1 MTIQNNACFEEMKN
15 GLHAWN
21 AARREREERK
31 QRLIREA
38 GWDSPELAALNAE
51 AEADKIPYADGAI
64 KAYRAWADSLERGAD
79 ELEMSDFL
87 WESEVGDFVE
97 TLRKAGV
104 PAFAYTSRST
114 AVMENLH
121 WFAAAGCSLDGLC
134 NILRERRVLWGNEP
148 EKVMGIRIR
157 LN

>member
-1 MTIQNNACFEEMKN
+1 MTLKDNAYFNGMKER
-15 GLHAWN
+15 LHAWG
-21 AARREREERK
+21 AARQEREERERK
-31 QRLIREA
+31 ITREN
-38 GWDSPELAALNAE
+38 GWDSPELAALKAE
-51 AEADKIPYADGAI
+51 AEADSIPYASGAV

-97 TLRKAGV
+97 TLRRAGI
-104 PAFAYTSRST
+104 PGFAYTSRST

-121 WFAAAGCSLDGLC
+121 WFAAAGCAMDGLC
-134 NILRERRVLWGNEP
+134 RIRGKESGPIKLEDTL
-148 EKVMGIRIR
+148 GIRLK